1 MVWVRA
7 DPDNSAHKVNP
18 RLAVSGRIHLPEAA
32 CCLLLCSWA
41 TGALPAA
48 VLLCCS
54 VLMCCNMLVCVR
66 ACTYGCAQEER
77 QQIKAYCD
85 EMLERVE
92 ESLENRS
99 PSKPNHKL
107 PSHLY
112 RIHTSVC

>member
-18 RLAVSGRIHLPEAA
+18 RLAVSGRIRLPEAA
-32 CCLLLCSWA
+32 CCLML
-41 TGALPAA
+41 AA
-48 VLLCCS
+48 GCYAAGPLMRCRLLCCCA
-54 VLMCCNMLVCVR
+54 LMCCNMLMCVRVCV
-66 ACTYGCAQEER
+66 CTYGCAQEER

-99 PSKPNHKL
+99 P
-107 PSHLY
+107 
-112 RIHTSVC
+112 

>member
-1 MVWVRA
+1 
-7 DPDNSAHKVNP
+7 
-18 RLAVSGRIHLPEAA
+18 
-32 CCLLLCSWA
+32 
-41 TGALPAA
+41 
-48 VLLCCS
+48 
-54 VLMCCNMLVCVR
+54 MCCNMLVCVR
-66 ACTYGCAQEER
+66 VCTYGCAQEER

-107 PSHLY
+107 PSYLY